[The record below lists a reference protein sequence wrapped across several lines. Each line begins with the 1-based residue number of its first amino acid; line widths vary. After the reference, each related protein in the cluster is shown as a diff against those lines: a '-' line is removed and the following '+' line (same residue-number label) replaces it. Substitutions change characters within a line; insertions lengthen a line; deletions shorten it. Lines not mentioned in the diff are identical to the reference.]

1 MFGAHRRSIR
11 NIKTKLSYVKQWELF
26 PIINLSTKTSRQN
39 MYSFNN
45 IYIWGIIN
53 FYSELEMGPVEQN
66 KKPRNKPKHSDFL
79 TKMPRI
85 QVGKG

>member
-1 MFGAHRRSIR
+1 
-11 NIKTKLSYVKQWELF
+11 
-26 PIINLSTKTSRQN
+26 

-66 KKPRNKPKHSDFL
+66 KKPRNKPLYIGQLIFDKDVKNSQRGKDNL
-79 TKMPRI
+79 LINGVRKIGYSYTKDWN
-85 QVGKG
+85 